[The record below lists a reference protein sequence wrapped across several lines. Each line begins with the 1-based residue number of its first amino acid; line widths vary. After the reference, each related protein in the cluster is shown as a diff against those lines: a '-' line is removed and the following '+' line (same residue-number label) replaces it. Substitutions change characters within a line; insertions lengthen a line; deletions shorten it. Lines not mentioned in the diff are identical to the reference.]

1 MPHFFW
7 SHHCQVCSTPGTG
20 KTSLCHLLAHYI
32 ECHEPMTN
40 VITISTWS
48 YNAADMRSDHWKRY
62 LKDQGWVERN
72 KMVFIFDEAQVTYN
86 DGNLWNDFFK
96 SINQYPCCCV
106 IVFTSYGNPSTR
118 ISTKQGISMIIPN
131 QQRVTLCP
139 IQHMD
144 NLPAVGLFFTQMEF
158 DNLVSL
164 LYPSPDYFFDVS
176 FLNALFNITQGHVGA
191 IIDFIWII
199 LTDDVRHILC
209 GSWWWSDI
217 TLQSYCVIWN
227 HTNPSYTWTVFL
239 QQVNIPMFVEGLSSS
254 SIFARGL
261 PSIPELQDPA
271 LTAVSEAVLCR
282 SVVMDGNFANPGQT
296 DVLLWCFRQGWLHAD
311 KIAGSDAVGYC
322 FPSSLHHWY
331 FEQKLLGTT
340 LSTPVNATSLLE
352 FFGGRYSQVFSPG
365 AG

>member
-1 MPHFFW
+1 
-7 SHHCQVCSTPGTG
+7 
-20 KTSLCHLLAHYI
+20 
-32 ECHEPMTN
+32 
-40 VITISTWS
+40 
-48 YNAADMRSDHWKRY
+48 
-62 LKDQGWVERN
+62 
-72 KMVFIFDEAQVTYN
+72 MVFIFDEAQVTYN

-209 GSWWWSDI
+209 GSW
-217 TLQSYCVIWN
+217 
-227 HTNPSYTWTVFL
+227 
-239 QQVNIPMFVEGLSSS
+239 
-254 SIFARGL
+254 
-261 PSIPELQDPA
+261 
-271 LTAVSEAVLCR
+271 
-282 SVVMDGNFANPGQT
+282 
-296 DVLLWCFRQGWLHAD
+296 
-311 KIAGSDAVGYC
+311 
-322 FPSSLHHWY
+322 
-331 FEQKLLGTT
+331 
-340 LSTPVNATSLLE
+340 
-352 FFGGRYSQVFSPG
+352 
-365 AG
+365 